1 MKLDA
6 VKLGLAGGI
15 VWGVVLFLTTLL
27 SFWFGYGTTLL
38 NLFVGLYP
46 GYSISLV
53 GSILGLLYGFVDA
66 FIGLFLIAWV
76 YNKLVKE

>member
-15 VWGVVLFLTTLL
+15 VWGVVLLVTTWLSIGTGYGITLL
-27 SFWFGYGTTLL
+27 D
-38 NLFVGLYP
+38 LFVSLYP
-46 GYSISLV
+46 GYSITLV
-53 GSILGLLYGFVDA
+53 GSIVGLLYGFVDA
-66 FIGLFLIAWV
+66 FIGLFLVAWV